1 MALTMENAT
10 YARSKSG
17 TDKIKANLDGDIK
30 NIKTAL
36 TGTAYTDMLKVFKSY
51 WVGSDHEAFVK
62 DLEARISSIK
72 SRCNTIQKLVDQALT
87 EDYNNFVKNQKN
99 FYKK

>member
-1 MALTMENAT
+1 MALTMENAE

-17 TDKIKANLDGDIK
+17 TEKIKANLDGDIK

-36 TGTAYTDMLKVFKSY
+36 KGAEKDALVKTFGRY
-51 WVGSDHEAFVK
+51 WVGADHDAFIK
-62 DLEARISSIK
+62 DLEARINSIV
-72 SRCNTIQKLVDQALT
+72 SRCTKIQKFIDDALT
-87 EDYNNFVKNQKN
+87 NDYNNFIKNQSS